1 MTRRPRFVAA
11 ATLALAICSARVA
24 LAEDLSAIVAKA
36 RDQIDSGSYSDAM
49 KTLGSLKGKTLPPAL
64 AVEAALLETQ
74 AALVTQGADAAA
86 TACTKAIVAA
96 DYDPDVARDQS
107 PKVRDACKSAAK
119 SVRGGRVS
127 AEGVSIADMDLK
139 DPEVAFQPVRL
150 STTVER
156 RPTWLKLVA
165 RITGSGLEGAFD
177 LPLIPS
183 DEGPLLGTLDPSW
196 VRPKSK
202 IKVEI
207 VAQDK
212 FGDLS
217 AISSKEL
224 SVPEAESLIEID
236 SVPSD
241 AKVTLDDD
249 DVKPDANGRFPATPG
264 KHEVELT
271 LASGATASSKVEATR
286 GSVTR
291 VALSPQ
297 QPSPS
302 RVLPWITT
310 GTAVVLAGVG
320 TALLINAE
328 SRRSELVDAAAQREP
343 GTDLPATEYADLKAI
358 DDERS
363 TFTTAGVGCLIA
375 GGSTAILATIL
386 WLIPTGGK
394 SKAAPA
400 EAPKAA
406 IVPLVVPVS
415 GGFVS
420 GLGGTF

>member
-1 MTRRPRFVAA
+1 MIGRGVVRSLCLAGLVAGA
-11 ATLALAICSARVA
+11 AFARVA
-24 LAEDLSAIVAKA
+24 RAEDLSAIVAKA
-36 RDQIDSGSYSDAM
+36 HDQIDSGNYADAM
-49 KTLGSLKGKTLPPAL
+49 KTLGALKGKTLPPAL
-64 AVEAALLETQ
+64 AIEAALLETQ
-74 AALVTQGADAAA
+74 AAIVTSGADAAA
-86 TACTKAIVAA
+86 TACTKAITAA

-107 PKVRDACKSAAK
+107 PKVRDACRAAAK
-119 SVRGGRVS
+119 TVRGGRLA
-127 AEGVSIADMDLK
+127 AENIQVGEMELK

-150 STTVER
+150 STKLEKK
-156 RPTWLKLVA
+156 PAWLKFVA
-165 RITGSGLEGAFD
+165 RISGSGLDGSFD

-202 IKVEI
+202 IKVEL

-212 FGDLS
+212 FGDLGTVG
-217 AISSKEL
+217 AHDL
-224 SVPEAESLIEID
+224 NVPEAESLIEID
-236 SVPSD
+236 DVPSD

-249 DVKPDANGRFPATPG
+249 DVKPDANGRFPAPPG
-264 KHEVELT
+264 NHEVELT
-271 LASGATASSKVEATR
+271 LASGATASSKVEAKR
-286 GSVTR
+286 GNITR

-320 TALLINAE
+320 TVLLINAE

-343 GTDLPATEYADLKAI
+343 GTGLPATEYADLQAI

-386 WLIPTGGK
+386 WLVPSGK
-394 SKAAPA
+394 SKPAPS
-400 EAPKAA
+400 EPPKAA
-406 IVPLVVPVS
+406 FLPVVSPQFTGLVGV
-415 GGFVS
+415 F
-420 GLGGTF
+420 